1 MVNVNDLKIVIPTHS
16 NYIDICNIF
25 MQLFKRNWPD
35 CPYPIYG
42 AVIGD
47 DKTIPGCQ
55 SIYCGSD
62 QTLTDAVFFIN
73 KKYPT
78 EFTICF
84 LGDAF
89 ITGKVNQADVEK
101 LIKDVYKDRI
111 NYCRLVT
118 RTYEK
123 KHLKKRQYRLIT
135 GKDVYCFSFVAF
147 IASHNFIE
155 SEFKNSSDLEF
166 EKKYLEKSKHL
177 NHNYIYDD
185 SAILVKN
192 VFHII
197 PGINKGKWD
206 RHVYRR
212 LQKVNPALS
221 IGNRPKLSI
230 YIQAR
235 TDIIDF
241 FQFFLPIE
249 YRHYLKKTLAK
260 LGMKFVTDC

>member
-1 MVNVNDLKIVIPTHS
+1 MLNSNDVKIVIPTHS

-25 MQLFKRNWPD
+25 MQLFRKNWPD
-35 CPYPIYG
+35 CPYSIYG

-47 DKTIPGCQ
+47 DYKIPWCQ
-55 SIYCGSD
+55 SMYFGSA
-62 QTLTDAVFFIN
+62 QTLTDAVYFIN

-101 LIKDVYKDRI
+101 LIKDIYRDRI

-118 RTYEK
+118 RAYEK
-123 KHLKKRQYRLIT
+123 KHLKNRQYRLIT

-155 SEFKNSSDLEF
+155 SEFKDSSDLEF
-166 EKKYLEKSKHL
+166 EKKYLEKCL
-177 NHNYIYDD
+177 YLEQNYTYDD
-185 SAILVKN
+185 SAMLIKN
-192 VFHII
+192 VFRIS

-206 RHVYRR
+206 RHVY
-212 LQKVNPALS
+212 ALLNKKYRD
-221 IGNRPKLSI
+221 INFEKRQLLPWKMQI
-230 YIQAR
+230 R
-235 TDIIDF
+235 TDIINVIQRIF
-241 FQFFLPIE
+241 PAK
-249 YRHYLKKTLAK
+249 YRHLFKKLLSNIGFDFNTIY
-260 LGMKFVTDC
+260 